1 MATQTPK
8 GEHIASS
15 SIFKRFL
22 TTAEEYIK
30 QPLRIKKLLGDAYEK
45 ASQKNDLGTIA
56 QEAWGTVQL
65 LIRMVRAAAAG
76 EYTGLPT
83 TTAVAAVAVLI
94 YFLSPIDIIPDFIPV
109 IGLLDDMAL
118 VAWFSTTLKEEL
130 DKFAEWETTRP
141 VVVDDKDDKK
151 EAKMPAATG
160 KAQPESPR
168 QAQPA
173 PATTE
178 GQPAPESAKKTGT
191 TDSNGDDTH
200 AATQSVPAS
209 TTDSTREPNLGNP
222 ATGGNVR

>member
-8 GEHIASS
+8 GERIASS

-94 YFLSPIDIIPDFIPV
+94 YFLSPIDVIPDFIPV

-151 EAKMPAATG
+151 EAKMPAAASP
-160 KAQPESPR
+160 AQPESPR
-168 QAQPA
+168 QARPA
-173 PATTE
+173 PATTD
-178 GQPAPESAKKTGT
+178 GQPAPESAKKAGT
-191 TDSNGDDTH
+191 TDRADDAP
-200 AATQSVPAS
+200 AAAQSVPAS

>member
-8 GEHIASS
+8 GEHIAASS
-15 SIFKRFL
+15 LFKRFL

-30 QPLRIKKLLGDAYEK
+30 QPLRIKKLLSDTYEK
-45 ASQKNDLGTIA
+45 ASQKKDVGTIA
-56 QEAWGTVQL
+56 HEAWGTVQL
-65 LIRMVRAAAAG
+65 LIRMVRASASG

-118 VAWFSTTLKEEL
+118 VAWFSATLKEEM
-130 DKFAEWETTRP
+130 DKFEEWETTRP
-141 VVVDDKDDKK
+141 VVVEDKK
-151 EAKMPAATG
+151 SPKMPATG
-160 KAQPESPR
+160 KAQPESPQ

-173 PATTE
+173 PTTTE
-178 GQPAPESAKKTGT
+178 GQPAPTSAKKAGT
-191 TDSNGDDTH
+191 TDLDGDKTH